1 MIQIGTYIKVI
12 DNSGA
17 RLVLCIRFLNGF
29 KQRRANIGD
38 VIVVVVKT
46 LRLKRRAYIKVTKGA
61 VLYALITQSKRGLKM
76 FNGDQVN
83 FLQCS
88 VIILNKT
95 KNWLVLEF
103 LVFYQR
109 NSDIVDLCE
118 YWHFLRVVVKFLNF
132 KYDDSILIFR
142 KFEHVKFPFFNSKFY
157 CDCHFCRCKSYA
169 FYIIYDFI
177 IF

>member
-29 KQRRANIGD
+29 KQRRANVGD

-76 FNGDQVN
+76 FNGDQVK

-95 KNWLVLEF
+95 KKLVGTRIFGILPKKF
-103 LVFYQR
+103 RYTRFM
-109 NSDIVDLCE
+109 
-118 YWHFLRVVVKFLNF
+118 RVLAL
-132 KYDDSILIFR
+132 S
-142 KFEHVKFPFFNSKFY
+142 SG
-157 CDCHFCRCKSYA
+157 CC
-169 FYIIYDFI
+169 
-177 IF
+177 